1 MDPNSTA
8 WQPTL
13 PGLTPPTGSTGS
25 LAKAAV
31 ATIAALEA
39 DGLIEARHALTVQLI
54 LGISASLD
62 ADLSRGKITVAM
74 SQATKQLLDAIDSL
88 PTPDA
93 GPSDEWDE
101 MVRAFADADR
111 RARAAGGAA

>member
-1 MDPNSTA
+1 MDS

-13 PGLTPPTGSTGS
+13 PGLTPPSSNTGS
-25 LAKAAV
+25 LSKAAV
-31 ATIAALEA
+31 ASIAALEQ

-54 LGISASLD
+54 LGLAQSLD
-62 ADLSRGKITVAM
+62 GDLARGKITVAM

-101 MVRAFADADR
+101 MARAFAEADR
-111 RARAAGGAA
+111 RARTEGAR

>member
-1 MDPNSTA
+1 MTS

-13 PGLTPPTGSTGS
+13 PGLTPPAGNAGS

-31 ATIAALEA
+31 ASIEALEA

-54 LGISASLD
+54 LGLSSSLD
-62 ADLSRGKITVAM
+62 ADLARGKITVAM
-74 SQATKQLLDAIDSL
+74 SQATRQLLDAIESL

-93 GPSDEWDE
+93 GPSSEWDE
-101 MVRAFADADR
+101 MARAFAEADR
-111 RARAAGGAA
+111 AARAAGGQS